1 MIWPFKKISVK
12 SIRFKIIFG
21 ILSILIPLI
30 LFVVYINFY
39 AIRVIHEQVFRGYK
53 NVLTLYAQ
61 QIDRS
66 LNAADNY
73 FYQLIA
79 QDAFF
84 EKMNNYDIDHFTL
97 EAINLSKKFES
108 DLVVHSSLDGIF
120 YYNAKNQ
127 TLISGYNSN
136 YFGSK
141 RDVILQSLENY
152 LKTDPAVSYTANKG
166 WLYYDVNGQTYILRL
181 FKVYGDYVG
190 AWIYPDNL
198 LKEIGSI
205 DLGPSGTAVIASHG
219 ISLAS
224 SSPVTDDKIDLSHSY
239 DQYYLSGTHAQTLI
253 VGAAA
258 GKGDFSLVALIPER
272 EVLVNFVLLSRI
284 IQLLAWGSIL
294 LIPFM
299 YYFTNRVIIRPFNS
313 IMHDM
318 KVIQDGNIDQRIESK
333 KNMAD
338 EFRNFSFG
346 FNNMLDQV
354 HDLKIKVYEEKI
366 ISQKE
371 ELERLKLQ
379 INPHFFLN
387 SLNTIYRL
395 TQTRRYDLVQEMSRC
410 LIDYFRFSIR
420 NSENFVTLK
429 DEVSHVSNF
438 LRIHEMRFPPN
449 TFIYEINVP
458 EVLNSIPV
466 PALFIQN
473 FVENSIKYAVSLDEP
488 VKITLQVEL
497 VEQDST
503 PSMKVIIRDTGP
515 GFPESLLEELQH
527 ETALNSENRSENRSK
542 IGIKNVLRRMQ
553 LLYGDRAHIEFENI
567 LPHGA
572 EVRIFLPVTKYLR

>member
-1 MIWPFKKISVK
+1 MIWPFKKLPIK
-12 SIRFKIIFG
+12 SIRFKIILG

-53 NVLTLYAQ
+53 NVLTLYTQ
-61 QIDRS
+61 QVDRS
-66 LNAADNY
+66 LSAADNY

-84 EKMNNYDIDHFTL
+84 EKMNSYDVDHFVL
-97 EAINLSKKFES
+97 ERINLAKKFEN

-120 YYNAKNQ
+120 YYSTKNHA
-127 TLISGYNSN
+127 LISGYNTN

-141 RDVILQSLENY
+141 RDVIINSLENY
-152 LKTDPAVSYTANKG
+152 LQTDPAVSYTANKG
-166 WLYYDVNGQTYILRL
+166 WLFYDVNGQTYILRL

-190 AWIYPDNL
+190 AWIYPENL

-205 DLGPSGTAVIASHG
+205 DLGPNGTAVIASHG

-224 SSPVTDDKIDLSHSY
+224 SRPITDDKIDLSQNF
-239 DQYYLSGTHAQTLI
+239 DQYYLSGSNAQTLI

-258 GKGDFSLVALIPER
+258 AKGDFSLVALIPER
-272 EVLVNFVLLSRI
+272 EILVNFILLRRI

-299 YYFTNRVIIRPFNS
+299 YYFINRVIIRPFNS
-313 IMHDM
+313 IIHDM
-318 KVIQDGNIDQRIESK
+318 KIIQDGNIDRRIESNN
-333 KNMAD
+333 NMAD

-346 FNNMLDQV
+346 FNNMLDQI
-354 HDLKIKVYEEKI
+354 HDLKIRVYEEKI

-420 NSENFVTLK
+420 NSENFVSLK
-429 DEVSHVSNF
+429 DEVNHVSNF

-449 TFIYEINVP
+449 TFIYEITVP
-458 EVLNSIPV
+458 EVLYSIPV

-488 VKITLQVEL
+488 VKITLLVEL
-497 VEQDST
+497 VEQDNI
-503 PSMKVIIRDTGP
+503 PFMKVIIHDTGP
-515 GFPESLLEELQH
+515 GFPENILEEFQH
-527 ETALNSENRSENRSK
+527 ATTLNSENRSK
-542 IGIKNVLRRMQ
+542 IGIKNVLRRLQ

-572 EVRIFLPVTKYLR
+572 EVRIFLPVTKDSR